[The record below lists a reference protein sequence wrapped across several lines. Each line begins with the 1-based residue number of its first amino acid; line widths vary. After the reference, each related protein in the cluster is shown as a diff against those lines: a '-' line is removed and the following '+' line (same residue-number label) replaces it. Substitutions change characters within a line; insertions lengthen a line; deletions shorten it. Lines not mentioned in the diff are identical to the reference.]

1 MAGGTG
7 RTQGLYF
14 GVSRIPSEKS
24 GGDPDGPRQKVAGRP
39 LQRVSQA
46 PLLVANPAD
55 RECHLKTRSY
65 TRSSSPGAA
74 APVFGRCLERSIL
87 SNSYKNGS
95 PSCREKVWQYV

>member
-14 GVSRIPSEKS
+14 GVSRIPSKKS

-39 LQRVSQA
+39 LQRVSQD
-46 PLLVANPAD
+46 PLLVAHPAD

-74 APVFGRCLERSIL
+74 APVFGSCPDRSIL
-87 SNSYKNGS
+87 SNSYSSTKGS
-95 PSCREKVWQYV
+95 QIGRESWR